1 MVTFD
6 AKKLS
11 EAEGSVDGAL
21 SLLSGGIKI
30 EVDNTR
36 IQQQA
41 DMVEDPETT
50 EEVKKIESEKTQVN
64 EQSLNTYSVHQAVC
78 QSCLTLGCRKRLC
91 FLLVVSY
98 VHL

>member
-1 MVTFD
+1 MAKRCPPCDCPNVLPLWLGTYGDMVTLILTFFILLLSMVTFD

-50 EEVKKIESEKTQVN
+50 EEVKKIEIK
-64 EQSLNTYSVHQAVC
+64 
-78 QSCLTLGCRKRLC
+78 
-91 FLLVVSY
+91 
-98 VHL
+98 